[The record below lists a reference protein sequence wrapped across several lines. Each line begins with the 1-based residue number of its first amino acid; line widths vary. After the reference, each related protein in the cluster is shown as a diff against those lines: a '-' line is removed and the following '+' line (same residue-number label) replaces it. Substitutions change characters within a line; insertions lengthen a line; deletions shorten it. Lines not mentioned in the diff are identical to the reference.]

1 MCRTGVDRDH
11 AVRRLA
17 QRKELTQSGAG
28 NDHVRESCGG
38 ADLLEHRH
46 LFGGAAQHQQSF
58 AAASVDSMQ
67 QFRPALERPPFVVRV
82 QPAPACAPRP
92 HAAMIARLQQDELTP
107 VPALGLQP
115 GITLGALG
123 REHMQARAVER
134 RRRGQRVVCRTQRR
148 RRDRPQVDEA
158 IDPRLRSGIAADKD
172 AAAPVHTTQ
181 SQHPP
186 DSGQLAVVTLADIDR
201 TGRAVT
207 QRAAHA

>member
-123 REHMQARAVER
+123 REHMRSEEHTSELQSRVEL
-134 RRRGQRVVCRTQRR
+134 VCRLLL
-148 RRDRPQVDEA
+148 E
-158 IDPRLRSGIAADKD
+158 KKKN
-172 AAAPVHTTQ
+172 TTQ
-181 SQHPP
+181 TVEC
-186 DSGQLAVVTLADIDR
+186 SGMK
-201 TGRAVT
+201 
-207 QRAAHA
+207 